1 MSRCFELLAY
11 IPLMAIVALAAP
23 CAAESGWTEVWSSDD
38 ITKAESLERVSSVRM
53 NEEMMAALIKA
64 GTTTHLR
71 LVNADNT
78 TNEMWG
84 ALLKLKNLVHLELG
98 NSLFEPGNFNGAGTS
113 IVETTGLGYFSQI
126 KTLETLICRGLTQSD
141 PEDKF
146 AWLKNMPNLKELRL
160 IDVDVETEEGDYIG
174 IGVPALETI
183 CTLTQLERLELDCLQ
198 LDDALAAKLA
208 GLTNL
213 KELKVR
219 RCVMTD
225 AGVEL
230 LAKLKNLEAL
240 DITCAGEGKFI
251 AKFAHLKSF
260 GCTVNGWPVDTL
272 KPLKDWKG
280 LRQLKLRG
288 EIGIGVIPFAVSL
301 SQLEALH
308 LTVSRD
314 GRKEE
319 LEGFSFSQLKALKR
333 LYLDGVL
340 VDDKQAA
347 SILGLTNLEKLS
359 IRWPRLLTAKA
370 MLGIDKLQNLRELS
384 LERILHYDR
393 GMQGTD
399 VWVNDAVAA
408 AIAKLPKLERLQLS
422 GFSRIKLINGNQEFV
437 DAHLALSLKAL
448 QELAKIKTLRY
459 LSLSENGTLD
469 KEASAVFVD
478 MRQLKHLNVYDGFNR
493 TALGDISRSRTDLRV
508 SEWKP
513 TPAPR

>member
-1 MSRCFELLAY
+1 MFTRTRMLECLLLLSILAS
-11 IPLMAIVALAAP
+11 AAP
-23 CAAESGWTEVWSSDD
+23 CVAEVVWTEVWSIDD
-38 ITKAESLERVSSVRM
+38 VSKAQSLERVSSVRM
-53 NEEMMAALIKA
+53 NEEMMAALVKA
-64 GTTTHLR
+64 GTTSHLR

-126 KTLETLICRGLTQSD
+126 KTLETLICHGLTQSD

-160 IDVDVETEEGDYIG
+160 IHVDILTEDEDYIG
-174 IGVPALETI
+174 IGTPALETI
-183 CTLTQLERLELDCLQ
+183 CTLTQLERLEFECLQ
-198 LDDALAAKLA
+198 LDDTLVAKLA
-208 GLTNL
+208 ALTNL
-213 KELKVR
+213 KELTIRNSVI
-219 RCVMTD
+219 TD
-225 AGVEL
+225 AGVEQ
-230 LAKLKNLEAL
+230 LAKLKQLEVL
-240 DITCAGEGKFI
+240 DVSGATKGSFI

-260 GCTVNGWPVDTL
+260 GCTVRGWPADTF

-280 LRQLKLRG
+280 LRELKLRG
-288 EIGIGVIPFAVSL
+288 EIGLGVIPFAVSL
-301 SQLEALH
+301 SQLESLH
-308 LTVSRD
+308 VTVSRD

-319 LEGFSFSQLKALKR
+319 IEDYSFSQLKALKR
-333 LYLDGVL
+333 LHLDGVL
-340 VDDKQAA
+340 VNDKQLA
-347 SILGLTNLEKLS
+347 SIFGLTTLEQLS
-359 IRWPRLLTAKA
+359 MRWPRLLTAKG

-384 LERILHYDR
+384 LERILSYDR

-408 AIAKLPKLERLQLS
+408 GIAKLPKLERLQLG
-422 GFSRIKLINGNQEFV
+422 GFSRIKLIKGNQEFV

-469 KEASAVFVD
+469 KEASAVFVG